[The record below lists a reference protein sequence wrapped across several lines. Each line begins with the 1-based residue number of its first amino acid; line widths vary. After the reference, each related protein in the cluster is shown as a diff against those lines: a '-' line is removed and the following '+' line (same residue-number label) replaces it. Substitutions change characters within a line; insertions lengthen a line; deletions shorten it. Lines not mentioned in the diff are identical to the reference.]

1 MTATSRRAASGVVRG
16 AGGEPY
22 DGGVSAAWR
31 ATKASQD
38 ACSAGVGLRSAGG
51 GDRLGSAARSEKR
64 RLAGVSENWRVGGCR
79 GARCGVGGVRSDDR
93 RGERA
98 FSSRRA
104 FATNLLSLNDSSQ
117 SSKEGCGPSCFRGF
131 ATALS
136 WCLRFASTH
145 RTSFSPLL
153 SIFWRPSSKSIAAL
167 GGAEAGSAP
176 GST

>member
-16 AGGEPY
+16 AAY

-38 ACSAGVGLRSAGG
+38 ACSAAVGFLSAGG

-79 GARCGVGGVRSDDR
+79 GVERCGVGGVSADERL
-93 RGERA
+93 RGLRA

-117 SSKEGCGPSCFRGF
+117 SSKEG
-131 ATALS
+131 
-136 WCLRFASTH
+136 
-145 RTSFSPLL
+145 
-153 SIFWRPSSKSIAAL
+153 
-167 GGAEAGSAP
+167 
-176 GST
+176 

>member
-51 GDRLGSAARSEKR
+51 GDRLGSAARSEGR
-64 RLAGVSENWRVGGCR
+64 RLGGASENWRVGGCR
-79 GARCGVGGVRSDDR
+79 GARCGVGGVSADERL
-93 RGERA
+93 RGLRA
-98 FSSRRA
+98 FSSLLA
-104 FATNLLSLNDSSQ
+104 FATRRLSLNDNSQ

-136 WCLRFASTH
+136 
-145 RTSFSPLL
+145 
-153 SIFWRPSSKSIAAL
+153 
-167 GGAEAGSAP
+167 
-176 GST
+176 

>member
-16 AGGEPY
+16 AY

-51 GDRLGSAARSEKR
+51 GDLGGGA
-64 RLAGVSENWRVGGCR
+64 SENWRVGGCR
-79 GARCGVGGVRSDDR
+79 LCGVGGVRSDDDR

-104 FATNLLSLNDSSQ
+104 FATSLLSLNDSSQ
-117 SSKEGCGPSCFRGF
+117 SSSDG
-131 ATALS
+131 
-136 WCLRFASTH
+136 
-145 RTSFSPLL
+145 
-153 SIFWRPSSKSIAAL
+153 
-167 GGAEAGSAP
+167 
-176 GST
+176 

>member
-31 ATKASQD
+31 ATKASQE

-79 GARCGVGGVRSDDR
+79 GAERCGVGGVRSDDR

-136 WCLRFASTH
+136 
-145 RTSFSPLL
+145 
-153 SIFWRPSSKSIAAL
+153 
-167 GGAEAGSAP
+167 
-176 GST
+176 

>member
-16 AGGEPY
+16 AAY

-38 ACSAGVGLRSAGG
+38 ACSAAVGFLSAGG

-79 GARCGVGGVRSDDR
+79 GAERCGVGGVRSDDR

-153 SIFWRPSSKSIAAL
+153 SIFWRPSNKSMAAL

>member
-64 RLAGVSENWRVGGCR
+64 RLACVSENWRVGGCR
-79 GARCGVGGVRSDDR
+79 GVERCGVGGVSADERL
-93 RGERA
+93 RGLRA
-98 FSSRRA
+98 FSSRLA
-104 FATNLLSLNDSSQ
+104 LATRRRSLKDSSQ
-117 SSKEGCGPSCFRGF
+117 SSKEGWGPSCFRGF
-131 ATALS
+131 ATARS
-136 WCLRFASTH
+136 
-145 RTSFSPLL
+145 
-153 SIFWRPSSKSIAAL
+153 
-167 GGAEAGSAP
+167 
-176 GST
+176 

>member
-16 AGGEPY
+16 DAYGGE
-22 DGGVSAAWR
+22 VSAAWR

-79 GARCGVGGVRSDDR
+79 GVERCGVGGVRSDDR
-93 RGERA
+93 RGDRA
-98 FSSRRA
+98 FSSRLA
-104 FATNLLSLNDSSQ
+104 LATRRRSLNDSSQ
-117 SSKEGCGPSCFRGF
+117 SSKEGCGPSCLRGF

-136 WCLRFASTH
+136 
-145 RTSFSPLL
+145 
-153 SIFWRPSSKSIAAL
+153 
-167 GGAEAGSAP
+167 
-176 GST
+176 

>member
-16 AGGEPY
+16 AY

-51 GDRLGSAARSEKR
+51 GDLGGGA
-64 RLAGVSENWRVGGCR
+64 SENWRVGGCR
-79 GARCGVGGVRSDDR
+79 LCGVGGVRSDDDR

-104 FATNLLSLNDSSQ
+104 FATRRRSLNDSSQ
-117 SSKEGCGPSCFRGF
+117 SSSDG
-131 ATALS
+131 
-136 WCLRFASTH
+136 
-145 RTSFSPLL
+145 
-153 SIFWRPSSKSIAAL
+153 
-167 GGAEAGSAP
+167 
-176 GST
+176 

>member
-16 AGGEPY
+16 VEPY

-38 ACSAGVGLRSAGG
+38 ACSAGVGLRSVDGG
-51 GDRLGSAARSEKR
+51 GDLGGGA
-64 RLAGVSENWRVGGCR
+64 SENWRVGGCL
-79 GARCGVGGVRSDDR
+79 RCGVGGVRSDDDR

-104 FATNLLSLNDSSQ
+104 FATRRLSLNDNSQ
-117 SSKEGCGPSCFRGF
+117 SSNDGWGPSCLRGF

-136 WCLRFASTH
+136 
-145 RTSFSPLL
+145 
-153 SIFWRPSSKSIAAL
+153 
-167 GGAEAGSAP
+167 
-176 GST
+176 